1 MDIAKALSTL
11 NSGAYLIPEVVEPAI
26 RDYIQ
31 REPRLLNLVNR
42 IPWATNTYFVRKRIA
57 LPTVTWSPDGAA
69 LPAAQNSVYAKVGK
83 SVKYVYARGE
93 VTGPERKAAGTLVDA
108 MALEIEGHSR
118 ALAMDLSNKI
128 ATGTGGSNEI
138 EGILH
143 QISDAGN
150 SLNALDPNDTQ
161 GYGGG
166 VFDETGNPL
175 TLAML
180 DEAIDA
186 SYGEADMIVTSRAAR
201 RKINSLLQAQQS
213 FTSGIEVA
221 AGFRVL
227 TYDGLPIV
235 TDFNWEVDNEILL
248 VRRADCKLL
257 VHQDWTFEPLAKTKD
272 SDDFFIKGYFGFAL
286 EGRPVRLHGFTL

>member
-11 NSGAYLIPEVVEPAI
+11 NTGQYLIPEVVEPAI
-26 RDYIQ
+26 RDYIGK
-31 REPRLLNLVNR
+31 EPRLLNLVNHV
-42 IPWATNTYFVRKRIA
+42 PWATNTYFIRKRTA
-57 LPTVTWSPDGAA
+57 QPTVTWSTDGAA
-69 LPAAQNSVYAKVGK
+69 LPAAQNSTYAKVSK

-93 VTGPERKAAGTLVDA
+93 VTGPEQKAAGSLYDA
-108 MALEIEGHSR
+108 MALEIEAHSR

-128 ATGTGGSNEI
+128 AVGTGDSDEI

-143 QISDAGN
+143 QIETDREM
-150 SLNALDPNDTQ
+150 NALDSGAQ
-161 GYGGG
+161 AHGGAYQEESG
-166 VFDETGNPL
+166 AL

-180 DEAIDA
+180 DEAIDSA
-186 SYGEADMIVTSRAAR
+186 EGEADLIVTSRAAR
-201 RKINSLLQAQQS
+201 RKINSLLQAQQQ
-213 FTSGIEVA
+213 FTDRVEVA

-235 TDFNWEVDNEILL
+235 TDMNWEDDAEVLI

-286 EGRPVRLHGFTL
+286 EGRPVRLSGFTI

>member
-11 NSGAYLIPEVVEPAI
+11 NSGSYLIPEVVEPAI
-26 RDYIQ
+26 RDYIGK
-31 REPRLLNLVNR
+31 EPRLLNLVNH
-42 IPWATNTYFVRKRIA
+42 IPWATNTYFIRKRQSQ
-57 LPTVTWSPDGAA
+57 PTVTWSTDGAA
-69 LPAAQNSVYAKVGK
+69 LPAAQNSTYTKVSK

-93 VTGPERKAAGTLVDA
+93 VTGPEQQAAGSLYDA
-108 MALEIEGHSR
+108 MALEIEAQSR

-128 ATGTGGSNEI
+128 ATGTGASDEI

-143 QISDAGN
+143 QISTDA
-150 SLNALDPNDTQ
+150 SLNALDGDAAQNH
-161 GYGGG
+161 GGADQTESG
-166 VFDETGNPL
+166 AL

-186 SYGEADMIVTSRAAR
+186 SEGEADMIVTSRAVR
-201 RKINSLLQAQQS
+201 RKINSLLQAQQQ
-213 FTSGIEVA
+213 FTDRVEVA

-235 TDFNWEVDNEILL
+235 TDMNWEDDDEVLI

-257 VHQDWTFEPLAKTKD
+257 VHKDWTFEPLAKTKD

-286 EGRPVRLHGFTL
+286 EGRPVRLHGFSL

>member
-11 NSGAYLIPEVVEPAI
+11 NTGAYLIPEVVEPAI
-26 RDYIQ
+26 RDYIGK
-31 REPRLLNLVNR
+31 EPRLLNLVNH
-42 IPWATNTYFVRKRIA
+42 IPWATNTYFIRKRQSQ
-57 LPTVTWSPDGAA
+57 PTVTWSTDGAA
-69 LPAAQNSVYAKVGK
+69 LPAAQNSTYAKVSK

-93 VTGPERKAAGTLVDA
+93 VTGPEQKAAGSLYDA
-108 MALEIEGHSR
+108 MALEVEAQSR
-118 ALAMDLSNKI
+118 ALAMDLSKKI
-128 ATGTGGSNEI
+128 ADGTGASNEI
-138 EGILH
+138 EGIIH
-143 QISDAGN
+143 QIGTDPSM
-150 SLNALDPNDTQ
+150 NALDSDGAQNHGGADT
-161 GYGGG
+161 
-166 VFDETGNPL
+166 DAASAAL

-186 SYGEADMIVTSRAAR
+186 AEGEGDLIVTSRAVR
-201 RKINSLLQAQQS
+201 RKINSLLQAQQQ
-213 FTSGIEVA
+213 FTDRVEVA

-235 TDFNWEVDNEILL
+235 TDLNSESDTELAI

>member
-11 NSGAYLIPEVVEPAI
+11 NTGSYLIPEVVEPAI
-26 RDYIQ
+26 RDYIGK
-31 REPRLLNLVNR
+31 EPRLLNLVNKV
-42 IPWATNTYFVRKRIA
+42 PWATNTYFVRKRQSQ
-57 LPTVTWSPDGAA
+57 PTVTWSTDGAA
-69 LPAAQNSVYAKVGK
+69 LPAAQNSTYTKVSK

-93 VTGPERKAAGTLVDA
+93 VTGPEQKAAGSLYDA
-108 MALEIEGHSR
+108 MALEIEAHSR

-128 ATGTGGSNEI
+128 ATGTGAADEI
-138 EGILH
+138 EGMLH
-143 QISDAGN
+143 QISTEN
-150 SLNALDPNDTQ
+150 SMNALDADA
-161 GYGGG
+161 
-166 VFDETGNPL
+166 TGNHGGADQAETTVL

-186 SYGEADMIVTSRAAR
+186 AEGEADLIVTSRAVR
-201 RKINSLLQAQQS
+201 RKINSLLQAQQQ
-213 FTSGIEVA
+213 FTDRVEVA

-235 TDFNWEVDNEILL
+235 TDLNWEDDTEILI
-248 VRRADCKLL
+248 VRRADAKLL

-286 EGRPVRLHGFTL
+286 EGRPVRLTGFTL

>member
-11 NSGAYLIPEVVEPAI
+11 NTGAYLIPEVVEPAI
-26 RDYIQ
+26 RDYIGK
-31 REPRLLNLVNR
+31 EPRLLNLVNHV
-42 IPWATNTYFVRKRIA
+42 PWATNTYFVRKRQSQ
-57 LPTVTWSPDGAA
+57 PTVTWSTDGAA
-69 LPAAQNSVYAKVGK
+69 LPAAQNSTYTKVSK

-93 VTGPERKAAGTLVDA
+93 VTGPEQKAAGSLYDA
-108 MALEIEGHSR
+108 MALEVEAHSR
-118 ALAMDLSNKI
+118 ALAMNLSNRI
-128 ATGTGGSNEI
+128 AAGTGASDEI
-138 EGILH
+138 EGIIH
-143 QISDAGN
+143 QISTEN
-150 SLNALDPNDTQ
+150 SMNALDSDA
-161 GYGGG
+161 
-166 VFDETGNPL
+166 TGNHGGANQVESTAL

-186 SYGEADMIVTSRAAR
+186 AEGEADLIVTSRPVR
-201 RKINSLLQAQQS
+201 RKINSLLQAQQQ
-213 FTSGIEVA
+213 FTDRVEVA

-235 TDFNWEVDNEILL
+235 TDLNWEVDTELAI

-286 EGRPVRLHGFTL
+286 EGRPVRLSGFTLV

>member
-26 RDYIQ
+26 RDYIGK
-31 REPRLLNLVNR
+31 EPRLLNIVNH
-42 IPWATNTYFVRKRIA
+42 IPWATNTYFIRKRTA

-69 LPAAQNSVYAKVGK
+69 LPAAQNSTYDKVSK

-93 VTGPERKAAGTLVDA
+93 VTGPEQKAAGSLYDA

-128 ATGTGGSNEI
+128 ATGTGSSNEI

-143 QISDAGN
+143 QISTDA
-150 SLNALDPNDTQ
+150 SMNALDSGVNAH
-161 GYGGG
+161 GGA
-166 VFDETGNPL
+166 DQTESAAL

-180 DEAIDA
+180 DEAIDSA
-186 SYGEADMIVTSRAAR
+186 EGEADLIVTSRAAR
-201 RKINSLLQAQQS
+201 RKINSLLQAQQA
-213 FTSGIEVA
+213 FNDRVEVA

-235 TDFNWEVDNEILL
+235 TDFNWEADDEILI

>member
-11 NSGAYLIPEVVEPAI
+11 NTGAYLIPEVVEPAI
-26 RDYIQ
+26 RDYIGK
-31 REPRLLNLVNR
+31 EPRLLNLVNHV
-42 IPWATNTYFVRKRIA
+42 PWATNTYFIRKRQSQ
-57 LPTVTWSPDGAA
+57 PTVTWSTDGAA
-69 LPAAQNSVYAKVGK
+69 LPAAQNSTYTKVSK

-93 VTGPERKAAGTLVDA
+93 VTGPEQKAAGSLYDA
-108 MALEIEGHSR
+108 MALEIEAQSR

-128 ATGTGGSNEI
+128 AAGTGASNEI
-138 EGILH
+138 EGVIH
-143 QISDAGN
+143 QISTEN
-150 SLNALDPNDTQ
+150 SMNALDANA
-161 GYGGG
+161 
-166 VFDETGNPL
+166 TGNHGGANTNAAAATL

-186 SYGEADMIVTSRAAR
+186 AEGEADLIVTSRRVR
-201 RKINSLLQAQQS
+201 RKINSLLQAQQQ
-213 FTSGIEVA
+213 FTDRVEVA

-235 TDFNWEVDNEILL
+235 TDMNWEVDTEIAI

-286 EGRPVRLHGFTL
+286 EGRPVRLFNFGL